1 MSVIFISGT
10 GRSGST
16 ILDRVLGTL
25 DGVLSCNE
33 IRPIWR
39 FGFGENRP
47 CTCGK
52 PFLSCPF
59 WSAVSREAFNSDV
72 DWRRMVALEAAF
84 DHSRYFF
91 RLEQGRIRRAL
102 ERDLAEYR
110 ETLARL
116 YRAIAVVSGDRVIID
131 SSKVPTR
138 ALILSQIPGFDVHLI
153 HLVRDIRAIVYAWSK
168 EEIDPSTGRPRARYT
183 STRTVFFWMMR
194 NLLAEGLAA
203 RLPYQRVRYEDL
215 VRSPRS
221 VLQPLV
227 DAIPPIAEKRLPF
240 TDEHTITLGALHAV
254 AGSPGRFRSGP
265 TTLRLDEEWRRK
277 LPAATRWMATLAGWP
292 LLARYGYL

>member
-1 MSVIFISGT
+1 MIYISGT

-16 ILDRVLGTL
+16 LLDRVLGTL
-25 DGVLSCNE
+25 DGVSSYNE
-33 IRPIWR
+33 MRPIWR
-39 FGFGENRP
+39 FGFGENQP
-47 CTCGK
+47 CACGA

-59 WSAVSREAFNSDV
+59 WSAVSREAFDGEV
-72 DWRRMVALEAAF
+72 DWQRMATLEAAL
-84 DHSRYFF
+84 DQSRYFLF
-91 RLEQGRIRRAL
+91 LLRGRVDAGR
-102 ERDLAEYR
+102 ERDLTEYR
-110 ETLARL
+110 ETLGRL